1 MSRNLVIGIVVVL
14 VLIVGGWYLTKPKQQ
29 APEAPQPT
37 PAPATTEGAAPSP
50 ASEGAMMKKEANL
63 VKITSSGFSPQT
75 LTIKLGDSV
84 TWENDDSEN
93 HTVNS
98 APHPTHTAY
107 PSLNLGV
114 IKPGDQKSLTFPTT
128 GTYKYH
134 DHLNP
139 SLTGSVTVE

>member
-14 VLIVGGWYLTKPKQQ
+14 IVILAGWYLTKPKQQ
-29 APEAPQPT
+29 TETPQS
-37 PAPATTEGAAPSP
+37 AQAPSTTQSASP
-50 ASEGAMMKKEANL
+50 SSTASEGAMMKSENV
-63 VKITSSGFSPQT
+63 VKITSSGFSPQSVT
-75 LTIKLGDSV
+75 VKVGESV
-84 TWENDDSEN
+84 TWENTDSEN

-107 PSLNLGV
+107 PLLNLGV
-114 IKPGDQKSLTFPTT
+114 IKPGEKKSLTFPDA

-139 SLTGSVTVE
+139 SLTGSVTVQ